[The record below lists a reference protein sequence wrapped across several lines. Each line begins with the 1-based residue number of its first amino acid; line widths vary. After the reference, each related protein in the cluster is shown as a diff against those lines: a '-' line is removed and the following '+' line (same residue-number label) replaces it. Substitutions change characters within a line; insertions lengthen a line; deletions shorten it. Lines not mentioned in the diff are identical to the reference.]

1 MFMDVVAGSESA
13 APVLGGAH
21 PPSQGPLRLD
31 AGASLKRFHFLEQ
44 ALVRSCAAWIPSVHL
59 IETKALLARIAWE
72 CSLSGDALR
81 ERVFELRFPSRLMEV
96 ALDAELVASFRNS
109 VDAPTPVAFLHALG
123 TVYLP
128 ALRHAEQAYLDVTDV
143 LADGPTERFLR
154 LSIAEK
160 ERAIE
165 ELASNCDDER
175 AIGGRATDG
184 AEQHWLE
191 SVRPLLS
198 EPWRDAV
205 PEPPAGTPE
214 EAPPAAT
221 AHQVP
226 SEPAR
231 DPRYHPCSFYWP
243 DTLDPDYGYGSGI
256 RLQLRSAVSHL
267 NEVWAVEVAGAT
279 LYELSDELGW
289 EFMLDAARWTYDEAR
304 HMMMG
309 QRRIA
314 TWGLP
319 TESVPLGRYIYD
331 ASAAGGDPIYR
342 IGMLGFFETKN
353 IGKKN
358 TRADA
363 FAAMG
368 DELSQRDMQF
378 DWADET
384 IHAEYGRRW
393 LKRLLE
399 LRGRSPEEYATV
411 LEECES
417 LVRRRIE
424 QAEPGEL
431 EAVRACAERLVE
443 QSEQLAALP
452 R

>member
-1 MFMDVVAGSESA
+1 MFMDVAPGSS
-13 APVLGGAH
+13 VLRRAT
-21 PPSQGPLRLD
+21 PSPGPMRLD

-59 IETKALLARIAWE
+59 LETKALLARVAWE
-72 CSLSGDALR
+72 CALTGDALR
-81 ERVFELRFPSRLMEV
+81 ERVFELRFPSRLMEIGP
-96 ALDAELVASFRNS
+96 DASLVASFRHS
-109 VDAPTPVAFLHALG
+109 VDAPTPVAFLDALG
-123 TVYLP
+123 KVLLP
-128 ALRHAEQAYLDVTDV
+128 SLRDAQQSYLDVADV

-165 ELASNCDDER
+165 QLAAHCDDQR
-175 AIGGRATDG
+175 AISGAANDETDR
-184 AEQHWLE
+184 HWLALTRE
-191 SVRPLLS
+191 AVAAPWGLAIA
-198 EPWRDAV
+198 EPSAQTATEDV
-205 PEPPAGTPE
+205 LQ
-214 EAPPAAT
+214 AT
-221 AHQVP
+221 AHRVP
-226 SEPAR
+226 DEPAR
-231 DPRYHPCSFYWP
+231 DPRYYPCSFYWP
-243 DTLDPDYGYGSGI
+243 DTLDPEYGYGSGI
-256 RLQLRSAVSHL
+256 RLQLRSAISHL

-279 LYELSDELGW
+279 LYELSDLLGW
-289 EFMLDAARWTYDEAR
+289 EFMVDAARWTYDEAR

-314 TWGLP
+314 AWGLAP
-319 TESVPLGRYIYD
+319 ENVPLGRYIYD
-331 ASAAGGDPIYR
+331 ASAAGGDPLYR

-358 TRADA
+358 TRAAA
-363 FAAMG
+363 FEAMG

-411 LEECES
+411 LEQCEA
-417 LVRRRIE
+417 LVRQRIE
-424 QAEPGEL
+424 RIEPGEL
-431 EAVRACAERLVE
+431 EELRALAERLVE
-443 QSEQLAALP
+443 QSQQLAAAP